1 MDYGNILSR
10 AWQITWKHKVLW
22 IFGIFVAL
30 SSGGGSFNGSGG
42 GGNGGSG
49 GGGGGNFP
57 QPDMPPQLREFLNSP
72 ALPIAIIALICLALI
87 IALAIFLMGVA
98 STGAL
103 IGGID
108 LAESTGAVTFSQA
121 WAIGTSN
128 FLKILGL
135 KIGVGIIGAVAIFA
149 GIICCPLLCLVVPGS
164 IALQVIA
171 EFASFAI
178 VLDKEGV
185 IESIQKGFN
194 VLKNNFTSVLVLGL
208 ILFGIGIAYGLVIA
222 IPILVAFAP
231 AIIAVMGSTREPNM
245 MLIGATALMFLCL
258 IPILIIVGGVYTTWQ
273 TAAWQ
278 IAYRQWTGSPSG
290 ATNAPPAPPTQEPP
304 TLMPA

>member
-30 SSGGGSFNGSGG
+30 SSGGGGFNGSGG
-42 GGNGGSG
+42 GGNGGSS
-49 GGGGGNFP
+49 GGGGNFP

-72 ALPIAIIALICLALI
+72 ALPIAIIALICLGLI

-108 LAESTGAVTFSQA
+108 LAESTGAVTFAQA

-171 EFASFAI
+171 EFAAFAI

-231 AIIAVMGSTREPNM
+231 AIIAVMGSAREPNM
-245 MLIGATALMFLCL
+245 MLIGATGLMVLCL

-278 IAYRQWTGSPSG
+278 LAYRQLTASTS
-290 ATNAPPAPPTQEPP
+290 TVSNAPTQEPP
-304 TLMPA
+304 TVAPA

>member
-30 SSGGGSFNGSGG
+30 SSGGGGFNGSGG
-42 GGNGGSG
+42 GGNGGSS
-49 GGGGGNFP
+49 GGGGNFP

-72 ALPIAIIALICLALI
+72 ALPIAIIALICLGLI

-108 LAESTGAVTFSQA
+108 LAESTGAVTFAQA

-171 EFASFAI
+171 EFAAFAI

-231 AIIAVMGSTREPNM
+231 AIIAIMGSTREPNM
-245 MLIGATALMFLCL
+245 MLIGATGLMVLCL

-278 IAYRQWTGSPSG
+278 LAYRQLTASTS
-290 ATNAPPAPPTQEPP
+290 TVSNAPTQEPP
-304 TLMPA
+304 TVAPA

>member
-10 AWQITWKHKVLW
+10 AWQVTWKHKVLW

-30 SSGGGSFNGSGG
+30 SSGSGSFNSGINWNQSGSG
-42 GGNGGSG
+42 N
-49 GGGGGNFP
+49 GGGNFP

-72 ALPIAIIALICLALI
+72 ALPIAIIALLCLGLI

-121 WAIGTSN
+121 WALGTSN

-135 KIGVGIIGAVAIFA
+135 KIGVGIIGFVAIFA
-149 GIICCPLLCLVVPGS
+149 GIICCPLLCLVIPGS

-194 VLKNNFTSVLVLGL
+194 VLKTNFTSVFVLGL
-208 ILFGIGIAYGLVIA
+208 ILFGIGIAYGLVVA
-222 IPILVAFAP
+222 IPVLVAFAP

-245 MLIGATALMFLCL
+245 MLIGATVLMFLCL
-258 IPILIIVGGVYTTWQ
+258 IPVFIVVGGVYTTWQ
-273 TAAWQ
+273 TATWQ
-278 IAYRQWTGSPSG
+278 FAYRQWTGSTSS
-290 ATNAPPAPPTQEPP
+290 ATSALQEPPTQEPP

>member
-10 AWQITWKHKVLW
+10 AWQVTWKHKVLW
-22 IFGIFVAL
+22 VFGIFVAL
-30 SSGGGSFNGSGG
+30 SSGSGSFNG
-42 GGNGGSG
+42 GSNWTTDG
-49 GGGGGNFP
+49 SGGGGNFP

-72 ALPIAIIALICLALI
+72 VLPIIIIAFVCLALI

-108 LAESTGAVTFSQA
+108 LAESTGAVTFAQA

-178 VLDKEGV
+178 VLDKEGA

-194 VLKNNFTSVLVLGL
+194 VLKTNFTSVLILGL
-208 ILFGIGIAYGLVIA
+208 ILFGIGIAYGLVVA
-222 IPILVAFAP
+222 IPVLIAFAP

-258 IPILIIVGGVYTTWQ
+258 IPILIVVGGVYTTWQ
-273 TAAWQ
+273 TATWQ
-278 IAYRQWTGSPSG
+278 LAYRQWTSSPSA
-290 ATNAPPAPPTQEPP
+290 ATNEPHVPPTQEPP
-304 TLMPA
+304 TLMLA

>member
-1 MDYGNILSR
+1 MDYGNILSH

-30 SSGGGSFNGSGG
+30 SSGGGSFNSGANWNQGS
-42 GGNGGSG
+42 S
-49 GGGGGNFP
+49 GGGGNFP

-72 ALPIAIIALICLALI
+72 ALPIAIIALLCLGLI

-135 KIGVGIIGAVAIFA
+135 KIGVGIIGFVAILA
-149 GIICCPLLCLVVPGS
+149 GIICCPLLCLVIPGS

-178 VLDKEGV
+178 VLDKDGV

-194 VLKNNFTSVLVLGL
+194 VLKNNFTSVFVLGL
-208 ILFGIGIAYGLVIA
+208 ILFGIGIAYGLVVA

-245 MLIGATALMFLCL
+245 MLIGATVLMFLCL
-258 IPILIIVGGVYTTWQ
+258 IPVFIVVGGVYTTWQ
-273 TAAWQ
+273 TATWQ
-278 IAYRQWTGSPSG
+278 LAYRQFTAGT
-290 ATNAPPAPPTQEPP
+290 ATVSNAPSPEPP
-304 TLMPA
+304 TMVPA

>member
-10 AWQITWKHKVLW
+10 AWQVTWKHKVLW

-30 SSGGGSFNGSGG
+30 SSGGGSFNSGANWNQGSS
-42 GGNGGSG
+42 GS
-49 GGGGGNFP
+49 GGNFP

-72 ALPIAIIALICLALI
+72 ALPIAIIALLCLGLI

-108 LAESTGAVTFSQA
+108 LAESTGAVTFAQA
-121 WAIGTSN
+121 WTIGTSN

-135 KIGVGIIGAVAIFA
+135 KIGVGIIGFVAIFA

-171 EFASFAI
+171 EFAAFAI
-178 VLDKEGV
+178 VLDKDGV

-194 VLKNNFTSVLVLGL
+194 VLKNNFTSVFVLGL
-208 ILFGIGIAYGLVIA
+208 ILFGIGIAYGLVVA
-222 IPILVAFAP
+222 IPVLVAFAP

-245 MLIGATALMFLCL
+245 MLIGATVVMFLCL
-258 IPILIIVGGVYTTWQ
+258 IPVFIVVGGVYTTWQ

-278 IAYRQWTGSPSG
+278 LAYRQWTGSTSS
-290 ATNAPPAPPTQEPP
+290 AASAPQEPPTQEPP

>member
-10 AWQITWKHKVLW
+10 AWQVTWKHKVLW

-30 SSGGGSFNGSGG
+30 SSGSGSFNSGTSW
-42 GGNGGSG
+42 NQSSSS
-49 GGGGGNFP
+49 GGGGNFP

-72 ALPIAIIALICLALI
+72 ALPIAIIALLCLGLI

-121 WAIGTSN
+121 WVLGTSN

-135 KIGVGIIGAVAIFA
+135 KIGVGIIGFVAIFA

-194 VLKNNFTSVLVLGL
+194 VLKTNFTSVFVLGL
-208 ILFGIGIAYGLVIA
+208 ILFGIGIAYGLVVA
-222 IPILVAFAP
+222 IPVLVAFAP

-245 MLIGATALMFLCL
+245 MLIGATVLMFLCL
-258 IPILIIVGGVYTTWQ
+258 IPIFIVVGGVYTTWQ
-273 TAAWQ
+273 TATWQ
-278 IAYRQWTGSPSG
+278 LAYRQFTASTS
-290 ATNAPPAPPTQEPP
+290 TVSNAPSPEPP
-304 TLMPA
+304 TMVPA

>member
-10 AWQITWKHKVLW
+10 AWQVTWKHKVLW

-30 SSGGGSFNGSGG
+30 SSGSGSFNSGANWNQGS
-42 GGNGGSG
+42 S
-49 GGGGGNFP
+49 GGGGNFP

-72 ALPIAIIALICLALI
+72 ALPIAIIALICLGLI

-108 LAESTGAVTFSQA
+108 LAESTGAVTFAQA

-135 KIGVGIIGAVAIFA
+135 KIGVGIIGFVAIFA
-149 GIICCPLLCLVVPGS
+149 GIICCPLLCLVIPGS

-194 VLKNNFTSVLVLGL
+194 VLKTNFTSVFVLGL
-208 ILFGIGIAYGLVIA
+208 ILFGIGIAYGLVVA
-222 IPILVAFAP
+222 IPVLVAFAP

-245 MLIGATALMFLCL
+245 MLIGATVLMFLCL
-258 IPILIIVGGVYTTWQ
+258 IPIFIVVGGVYTTWQ
-273 TAAWQ
+273 TATWQ
-278 IAYRQWTGSPSG
+278 FAYRQWTGSTSS
-290 ATNAPPAPPTQEPP
+290 AASAPQVPPTQEPP

>member
-10 AWQITWKHKVLW
+10 AWQVTWKHKVLW

-30 SSGGGSFNGSGG
+30 SSGSGSFNSGTSW
-42 GGNGGSG
+42 NQSSSS
-49 GGGGGNFP
+49 GGGGNFP

-72 ALPIAIIALICLALI
+72 ALPIAIIALLCLGLI

-121 WAIGTSN
+121 WALGTSN

-135 KIGVGIIGAVAIFA
+135 KIGVGIIGFVAIFA
-149 GIICCPLLCLVVPGS
+149 GIICCPLLCLVIPGS

-194 VLKNNFTSVLVLGL
+194 VLKNNFTSVFVLGL
-208 ILFGIGIAYGLVIA
+208 ILFGIGIAYGLVVA
-222 IPILVAFAP
+222 IPVLVAFAP

-245 MLIGATALMFLCL
+245 MLIGATVLMFLCL
-258 IPILIIVGGVYTTWQ
+258 IPIFIVVGGVYTTWQ
-273 TAAWQ
+273 TATWQ
-278 IAYRQWTGSPSG
+278 LAYRQFTASTS
-290 ATNAPPAPPTQEPP
+290 TVSNAPSPEPP
-304 TLMPA
+304 TMVPA

>member
-22 IFGIFVAL
+22 IFGVFVAL
-30 SSGGGSFNGSGG
+30 SSGGGSFNSGG
-42 GGNGGSG
+42 GGGNSGSS
-49 GGGGGNFP
+49 GGGGNFP

-72 ALPIAIIALICLALI
+72 ALPITIIVLVCLGLL

-108 LAESTGAVTFSQA
+108 LAESTGVVTFAQA

-135 KIGVGIIGAVAIFA
+135 KIGVGVIGAVAIFA
-149 GIICCPLLCLVVPGS
+149 GIICCPLLCLVIPGS

-194 VLKNNFTSVLVLGL
+194 VLKTNFTSVLVLGL
-208 ILFGIGIAYGLVIA
+208 ILFGIGIAYGLVVA
-222 IPILVAFAP
+222 IPVLIAFAP
-231 AIIAVMGSTREPNM
+231 AIIAVMTSTREPNM
-245 MLIGATALMFLCL
+245 ILIGATVLMFLCL
-258 IPILIIVGGVYTTWQ
+258 VPILIIVGGVYTTWQ
-273 TAAWQ
+273 TATWQ
-278 IAYRQWTGSPSG
+278 LAYRQFTAG
-290 ATNAPPAPPTQEPP
+290 ASTVSNAPPPEPP
-304 TLMPA
+304 TIVPA

>member
-10 AWQITWKHKVLW
+10 AWQVTWKHKVLW

-30 SSGGGSFNGSGG
+30 SSGSGSFNSGTSW
-42 GGNGGSG
+42 NQSSSS
-49 GGGGGNFP
+49 GGGGNFP

-72 ALPIAIIALICLALI
+72 ALPIAIIALLCLGLI

-108 LAESTGAVTFSQA
+108 LAESTGAVTFAQA
-121 WAIGTSN
+121 WTLGTSN

-135 KIGVGIIGAVAIFA
+135 KIGVGIIGFVAIFA

-194 VLKNNFTSVLVLGL
+194 VLKTNFTSVFVLGL
-208 ILFGIGIAYGLVIA
+208 ILFGIGIAYGLVVA
-222 IPILVAFAP
+222 IPVLVAFAP

-245 MLIGATALMFLCL
+245 MLIGATVLMFLCL
-258 IPILIIVGGVYTTWQ
+258 IPIFIVVGGVYTTWQ
-273 TAAWQ
+273 TATWQ
-278 IAYRQWTGSPSG
+278 LAYRQFTASTS
-290 ATNAPPAPPTQEPP
+290 TVSNAPSPEPP
-304 TLMPA
+304 TMVPA

>member
-30 SSGGGSFNGSGG
+30 SSGGGRFNSGV
-42 GGNGGSG
+42 NWNQSRS
-49 GGGGGNFP
+49 GGGGNFP

-72 ALPIAIIALICLALI
+72 ALPIAIIALICLGLI

-121 WAIGTSN
+121 WALGTSN

-135 KIGVGIIGAVAIFA
+135 KIGVGIIGFVAIFA
-149 GIICCPLLCLVVPGS
+149 GIICCPLLCLVIPGS

-178 VLDKEGV
+178 VLDKDGV

-194 VLKNNFTSVLVLGL
+194 VLKNNFTSVFVLGL
-208 ILFGIGIAYGLVIA
+208 ILFGIGIAYGIVVA
-222 IPILVAFAP
+222 IPILVAFTP
-231 AIIAVMGSTREPNM
+231 AIIAVMSSTREPNM
-245 MLIGATALMFLCL
+245 MLIGATVLMFLCL
-258 IPILIIVGGVYTTWQ
+258 IPVFIVVGGVYTTWQ

-278 IAYRQWTGSPSG
+278 LAYRQFTAGT
-290 ATNAPPAPPTQEPP
+290 ATVSNAPSPEPP
-304 TLMPA
+304 TMVPA

>member
-30 SSGGGSFNGSGG
+30 SSGGGGFNGSGG
-42 GGNGGSG
+42 GGNGGSS
-49 GGGGGNFP
+49 GGGGNFP

-72 ALPIAIIALICLALI
+72 ALPIAIIALICLGLI

-108 LAESTGAVTFSQA
+108 LAESTGAVTFAQA

-135 KIGVGIIGAVAIFA
+135 KIGVGIIGFVAIFA

-171 EFASFAI
+171 EFAAFAI

-231 AIIAVMGSTREPNM
+231 AIIAVMGNTREPNM

-278 IAYRQWTGSPSG
+278 IAYRQWTGSTSS
-290 ATNAPPAPPTQEPP
+290 ATSAPQVPPTQEPP

>member
-10 AWQITWKHKVLW
+10 AWQVTWKHKVLW

-30 SSGGGSFNGSGG
+30 SSGSGSFNSGTSW
-42 GGNGGSG
+42 NQSSSS
-49 GGGGGNFP
+49 GGGGNFP

-72 ALPIAIIALICLALI
+72 ALPIAIIALLCLGLI

-121 WAIGTSN
+121 WALGTSN

-135 KIGVGIIGAVAIFA
+135 KIGVGIIGFVAIFA
-149 GIICCPLLCLVVPGS
+149 GIICCPLLCLVIPGS

-194 VLKNNFTSVLVLGL
+194 VLKTNFTSVFVLGL
-208 ILFGIGIAYGLVIA
+208 ILFGIGIAYGLVVA
-222 IPILVAFAP
+222 IPVLVAFAP

-245 MLIGATALMFLCL
+245 MLIGATVLMFLCL
-258 IPILIIVGGVYTTWQ
+258 IPIFIVVGGVYTTWQ
-273 TAAWQ
+273 TATWQ
-278 IAYRQWTGSPSG
+278 LAYRQFTASTS
-290 ATNAPPAPPTQEPP
+290 TVSNAPSPEPP
-304 TLMPA
+304 TMVPA

>member
-1 MDYGNILSR
+1 MDYGNILSH
-10 AWQITWKHKVLW
+10 AWQLTWKHKVLW

-30 SSGGGSFNGSGG
+30 SSGSGSFNSGINWNQSGSG
-42 GGNGGSG
+42 N
-49 GGGGGNFP
+49 GGGNFP

-72 ALPIAIIALICLALI
+72 ALPIAIIALLCLGLI

-121 WAIGTSN
+121 WALGTSN

-135 KIGVGIIGAVAIFA
+135 KIGVGIIGFVAIFA
-149 GIICCPLLCLVVPGS
+149 GIICCPLLCLVIPGS

-194 VLKNNFTSVLVLGL
+194 VLKTNFTSVFVLGL
-208 ILFGIGIAYGLVIA
+208 ILFGIGIAYGLVVA
-222 IPILVAFAP
+222 IPVLVAFAP

-245 MLIGATALMFLCL
+245 MLIGATVLMFLCL
-258 IPILIIVGGVYTTWQ
+258 IPVFIVVGGVYTTWQ
-273 TAAWQ
+273 TATWQ
-278 IAYRQWTGSPSG
+278 FAYRQWTGSTSS
-290 ATNAPPAPPTQEPP
+290 ATSALQEPPTQEPP

>member
-1 MDYGNILSR
+1 MDYGNILSH

-30 SSGGGSFNGSGG
+30 SSGSGSFNGGTNWTEDRS
-42 GGNGGSG
+42 
-49 GGGGGNFP
+49 GGGNFP

-72 ALPIAIIALICLALI
+72 ALPIAIIALLCLGLI

-108 LAESTGAVTFSQA
+108 LAESTGAVTFAQA
-121 WAIGTSN
+121 WAIGTGN

-135 KIGVGIIGAVAIFA
+135 KIGVGIIGFVAIFA

-208 ILFGIGIAYGLVIA
+208 ILFGIGIAYGLVVA
-222 IPILVAFAP
+222 IPVLVAFAP
-231 AIIAVMGSTREPNM
+231 AIIAVMTNTREPNM
-245 MLIGATALMFLCL
+245 ALIGATVLMFLCL
-258 IPILIIVGGVYTTWQ
+258 VPILIVIGGVYTTWQ

-278 IAYRQWTGSPSG
+278 FAYRQWTGSTSST
-290 ATNAPPAPPTQEPP
+290 ASAPQVPPTQEPP

>member
-10 AWQITWKHKVLW
+10 AWQVTWKHKVLW

-30 SSGGGSFNGSGG
+30 SSGSGSFNSGTSW
-42 GGNGGSG
+42 NQSSSS
-49 GGGGGNFP
+49 GGGGNFP

-72 ALPIAIIALICLALI
+72 ALPIAIIALLCLGLI

-121 WAIGTSN
+121 WALGTSN

-135 KIGVGIIGAVAIFA
+135 KIGVGIIGFVAIFA
-149 GIICCPLLCLVVPGS
+149 GIICCPLLCLVIPGS

-178 VLDKEGV
+178 VLDKDGV

-194 VLKNNFTSVLVLGL
+194 VLKTNFTSVFVLGL
-208 ILFGIGIAYGLVIA
+208 ILFGIGIAYGLVVA
-222 IPILVAFAP
+222 IPVLVAFAP

-245 MLIGATALMFLCL
+245 MLIGATVLMFLCL
-258 IPILIIVGGVYTTWQ
+258 IPVFIVVGGVYTTWQ
-273 TAAWQ
+273 TATWQ
-278 IAYRQWTGSPSG
+278 FAYRQWTGSTSS
-290 ATNAPPAPPTQEPP
+290 ATSAPQEPPTQEPP